1 MSDEEWSRV
10 VEAARRG
17 DRGAIDRVLQ
27 HVYPGVWKVS
37 RRMMGNDHDAADATQ
52 NALIAI
58 VAGLAR
64 FDGRAAVT
72 TWSYRIA
79 SNACIDEL
87 RRRNRRP
94 DPAEM
99 VEPGDGAG
107 DDDLA
112 GRVSDRLDIDAALQ
126 SLADDHR
133 EIVVLREIAG
143 LEYAEIA
150 DHLGIP
156 VGTVRSRLAR
166 ARGRLADL
174 LSEGNLSP
182 RPVVEGGD
190 HG

>member
-1 MSDEEWSRV
+1 MTDAEIGPMID
-10 VEAARRG
+10 AARRG
-17 DRGAIDRVLQ
+17 DRGATDRVLQ
-27 HVYPGVWKVS
+27 HVYPGVWKVA

-64 FDGRAAVT
+64 FDGRSAIT

-94 DPAEM
+94 DPAE
-99 VEPGDGAG
+99 VTEQWSDGVADVSVG
-107 DDDLA
+107 
-112 GRVSDRLDIDAALQ
+112 VSDRLDIDAALQ

-133 EIVVLREIAG
+133 QIVVLREIVG
-143 LEYAEIA
+143 MDYAEIA
-150 DHLGIP
+150 DHLGVP

-174 LSEGNLSP
+174 LAEGNQSADS
-182 RPVVEGGD
+182 VVEGGD